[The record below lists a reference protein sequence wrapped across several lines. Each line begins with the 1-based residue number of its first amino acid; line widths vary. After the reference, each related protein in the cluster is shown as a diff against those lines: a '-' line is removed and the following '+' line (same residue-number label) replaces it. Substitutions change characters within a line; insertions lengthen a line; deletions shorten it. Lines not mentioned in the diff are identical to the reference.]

1 MRPQTKIRPGVR
13 EKLQTELAVTRA
25 TVTLQRGDVL
35 VPMDPRS
42 ANALYQ
48 EEEWNWL
55 QPGAFPVFPVVEP

>member
-1 MRPQTKIRPGVR
+1 M
-13 EKLQTELAVTRA
+13 TRA

>member
-1 MRPQTKIRPGVR
+1 M
-13 EKLQTELAVTRA
+13 TRA

-35 VPMDPRS
+35 VPMDQPLAPLAALMLDSRS